1 MSTYEVID
9 ERGRPVQPGG
19 SRPARWLRARRFRI
33 ALLAGAGLTLSII
46 FTEAT
51 WWWAL
56 IVALLVFAF
65 YAFVGRRARSQVLRQ
80 LSWIGA
86 ASFILPVVLPI
97 VGIFVATFA
106 IIGIVA
112 FVVIIAL
119 MLLFDRGERRF
130 G

>member
-1 MSTYEVID
+1 MT
-9 ERGRPVQPGG
+9 
-19 SRPARWLRARRFRI
+19 
-33 ALLAGAGLTLSII
+33 LAII

-51 WWWAL
+51 WWWAAL
-56 IVALLVFAF
+56 VALAVFAF
-65 YAFVGRRARSQVLRQ
+65 YAFVGRRARSQTVRQ
-80 LSWIGA
+80 VSWIGA
-86 ASFILPVVLPI
+86 ASFVLPVLLPI
-97 VGIFVATFA
+97 VGIFVTTIA